1 LGGRTQKKWIIKN
14 SDGVVRGPY
23 RTEEILSQIQN
34 GELSGEEM
42 ISLFPSTDWQP
53 ISTDPE
59 FYDKLLEFL
68 EGDRVAPRDGS
79 ASAPQR
85 STTNIDDWQ
94 YDQPSHKSA
103 SKKTGPVKGSAE
115 KVSVKAP
122 PPPEPPKARN
132 KTEAVDVE
140 PPVIEL
146 KKKKKV
152 VRKQRA
158 QKSIIPI
165 LVVLSAL
172 AAVAYWIMTDTQS
185 SDDRIRLIAPRLNL
199 PANSNTEASTARLK
213 ESISIFS
220 ADTFTNYMSAQNGL
234 VQSYELDTKNSGA
247 IGFLCLTYYQ
257 LWPFAYQ
264 DSEDLRAITVATQI
278 AAKID
283 PASIEASTCRSV
295 DLFIRGRYDEAK
307 SIVET
312 ALETHSNSNP
322 VAFYYFK
329 ALLLMSNRE
338 NESALNYIR
347 SAEQIWPQWL
357 ELYQLEGELLVT
369 LARSEEA
376 AKRYRQILAANPRH
390 AEAMLELG
398 ILEFR
403 FYRNIEKADSTI
415 KRGLSGAD
423 KVSRE
428 VASRA
433 NLVLAEIALEKGS
446 GGDALKYAQ
455 EAYSLNST
463 NARAKAIILQIGG
476 ESKLK
481 NTPIMDRQLVYEGD
495 QLVREGDCSAA
506 QAHYKAAFEVNPK
519 NALAAMK
526 AADCLWK
533 MSLTTEGIDWLNKAI
548 RADPQMIDAYVLL
561 ADFYGRRYNFAAAAQ
576 ILAKANQIMPRN
588 YKVFRGFA
596 LMELRRRNA
605 EGAIQSSEK
614 AIQLYEADVESYIIN
629 AKALMETKEFSKAF
643 SSASKAIELDINH
656 REAQIVYSEALVGV
670 QGMNA
675 GIQNLNRLVALYPMI
690 TDYRIG
696 LGDLYMRD
704 QSFNSAE
711 TVFEQVTRI
720 DPKSKDAFLKLGE
733 VRQTLRKYDSALDA
747 YLQAA
752 ELDPSDVEA
761 FVKMG
766 QLYLEIR
773 KPAEGQTQFF
783 RAQKINPEYPLIN
796 VYIGRAALQ
805 NGSPDLAIE
814 EARKEKAKNPNLA
827 DPYLLAADA
836 YVELQKYQ
844 LCASEYQQAVSLRP
858 QGSEIYI
865 KMARCFRLAGNLD
878 AAVSMINTAA
888 KQESGEPEVWKEQGL
903 IFETRGEA
911 IKAIEAYNQYLVLA
925 PNAADREQVESR
937 IRSLSQ

>member
-1 LGGRTQKKWIIKN
+1 MSGATQKKWIIK
-14 SDGVVRGPY
+14 SPDGVVRGPY
-23 RTEEILSQIQN
+23 RTDEVLLQIQK
-34 GELSGEEM
+34 GEISGEEM
-42 ISLFPSTDWQP
+42 ISLFPSTNWQP
-53 ISTDPE
+53 ISTDPD

-68 EGDRVAPRDGS
+68 EGDRVAPKDGS
-79 ASAPQR
+79 GASASPR
-85 STTNIDDWQ
+85 DNIEDWQ
-94 YDQPSHKSA
+94 FDQPL
-103 SKKTGPVKGSAE
+103 KKVSSKGSAE
-115 KVSVKAP
+115 RVSIKSP
-122 PPPEPPKARN
+122 PPPAESTKEKKKKDEPA
-132 KTEAVDVE
+132 AE
-140 PPVIEL
+140 PEIIEL

-152 VRKQRA
+152 VRKQKA
-158 QKSIIPI
+158 QKSLFPI
-165 LVVLSAL
+165 LIGLVVL
-172 AAVAYWIMTDTQS
+172 AAVGYWVMNDTPTN
-185 SDDRIRLIAPRLNL
+185 DDRIRLIALRRNI
-199 PANSNTEASTARLK
+199 PAASNTQASTAKLK
-213 ESISIFS
+213 ESINIFS
-220 ADTFTNYMSAQNGL
+220 GDTFTNYMSAQNGL
-234 VQSYELDTKNSGA
+234 VQSYELDTKNAAS

-295 DLFIRGRYDEAK
+295 DLFIRGRYSEAR

-312 ALETHSNSNP
+312 ALETHSNANP

-357 ELYQLEGELLVT
+357 ELYQLEAKLLVT
-369 LARSEEA
+369 LARSEDA
-376 AKRYRQILAANPRH
+376 AKRLRQILAANPRH
-390 AEAMLELG
+390 AEALLEMG
-398 ILEFR
+398 IIEYR
-403 FYRNIEKADSTI
+403 FYRNIEQANNTI
-415 KRGLSGAD
+415 RKGLSSAD
-423 KVSRE
+423 KVNRE
-428 VASRA
+428 IASRA
-433 NLVLAEIALEKGS
+433 SLVLAEIALEKGS
-446 GGDALKYAQ
+446 GGEALKYAQ
-455 EAYSLNST
+455 QAYSLNST
-463 NARAKAIILQIGG
+463 NARARAIILQIGG
-476 ESKLK
+476 EGKLK
-481 NTPIMDRQLVYEGD
+481 STPIMDRQLVYEGD

-506 QAHYKAAFEVNPK
+506 QAHYKAAFEVNPR

-596 LMELRRRNA
+596 LMELRRRNS

-629 AKALMETKEFSKAF
+629 AKALLETREFSKAF
-643 SSASKAIELDINH
+643 SSASKAIELDINN
-656 REAQIVYSEALVGV
+656 REAQIVYSETLAGV
-670 QGMNA
+670 QGIGA
-675 GIQNLNRLVALYPMI
+675 GIQNLNRLVALYPLI

-704 QSFNSAE
+704 QSYNSAE

-720 DPKSKDAFLKLGE
+720 DPKSKEANLKLGQ
-733 VRQTLRKYDSALDA
+733 VRQILRKYDSALDA
-747 YLQAA
+747 YLRAA
-752 ELDPSDVEA
+752 ELDPSDVDA
-761 FVKMG
+761 LVKMG
-766 QLYLEIR
+766 MLYLEIR
-773 KPAEGQTQFF
+773 KPVEGQTQFI
-783 RAQKINPEYPLIN
+783 RAQKINPDYPLIN

-805 NGSPDLAIE
+805 NGSPDLAVE
-814 EARKEKAKNPNLA
+814 EARKEKTKNPNLA

-844 LCASEYQQAVSLRP
+844 LCASEYQQAVRLRP
-858 QGSEIYI
+858 QGSEIYV

-878 AAVSMINTAA
+878 AAMSMINTAA
-888 KQESGEPEVWKEQGL
+888 RQESGEPEVWKEQGL

-911 IKAIEAYNQYLVLA
+911 VKAIEAYQQYLVLA
-925 PNAADREQVESR
+925 PNAADREQVEAR